1 MNEFT
6 RLTLLVQKEGVLPND
21 AITVGTEFV
30 PNGEYSATTGIRV
43 DTSEEGINFTVIDIG
58 ADNKNLVGQ
67 VYLEGENRNGEAFL
81 IANAYRAVENKE
93 YKWILCDK
101 WETCG
106 TNADYYSDTNILGLY
121 NEKDDAVFAAEAH
134 KFVLTDFGGEP
145 KEFEQLRIPINEY
158 SAFDEIRAV
167 KLIAVNGSSEENE
180 IHRLYIRK
188 ELVR

>member
-30 PNGEYSATTGIRV
+30 PNGEYSVTPGIRV

-67 VYLEGENRNGEAFL
+67 VYLEGEGRNGEAFL
-81 IANAYRAVENKE
+81 IANAYRAVANKE

-121 NEKDDAVFAAEAH
+121 NDRNDAVSAAEAH

-145 KEFEQLRIPINEY
+145 KEFEQLQIPINEY